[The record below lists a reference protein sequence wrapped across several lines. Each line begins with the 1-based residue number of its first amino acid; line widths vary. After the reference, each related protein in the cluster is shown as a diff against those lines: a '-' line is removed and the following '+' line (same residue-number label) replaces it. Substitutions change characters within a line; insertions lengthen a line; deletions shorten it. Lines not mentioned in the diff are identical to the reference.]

1 MATSNFPQDIVEE
14 ILLRLPVKS
23 LVRFTL
29 VSTSWGSLISSSP
42 FVKLHFQRASK
53 DPRIRTQNLLLL
65 IDTNDLKLF
74 KDTDSFLGNEVAL
87 EPLDFPLK
95 RRNQRVKIL
104 GSCSGLV
111 ALALK
116 EVQINNFFI
125 WNPSTLPNL
134 F

>member
-74 KDTDSFLGNEVAL
+74 KDTDTFLGNEVAL
-87 EPLDFPLK
+87 E
-95 RRNQRVKIL
+95 V
-104 GSCSGLV
+104 
-111 ALALK
+111 
-116 EVQINNFFI
+116 
-125 WNPSTLPNL
+125 WNPLIFHQKGVINVSK
-134 F
+134 FWDHAMVW